1 MITAASPF
9 LYDPTIYDIA
19 ATAGLI
25 DKVLFGTDFPLLKPE
40 RYYKELEQT
49 CLSPEQKAQILGLN
63 AGLLFHQNG

>member
-40 RYYKELEQT
+40 RYYKELDQT

-63 AGLLFHQNG
+63 AELLFQ